1 MMYMYIP
8 DSVCWVGRRN
18 ITCNTDSLSSTATFK
33 FLCPKL
39 QSTTRKYDFLKYNTT
54 NMPILFSQIL
64 WEEVGLTGVHKSC
77 ATGHQSNLNLVWWVL
92 SMELLACHPSGAKN
106 FELDH
111 GFWKTCG
118 LLASNNHYIPYTSRI
133 RTSVSATFVH
143 RHYCSSVT
151 ASCALTETT
160 LIHVS
165 YSDVTTEPLV
175 MQHRGFMLL
184 AYYHPVSRSVS
195 MF

>member
-1 MMYMYIP
+1 
-8 DSVCWVGRRN
+8 
-18 ITCNTDSLSSTATFK
+18 
-33 FLCPKL
+33 
-39 QSTTRKYDFLKYNTT
+39 
-54 NMPILFSQIL
+54 MPTSCSQIL
-64 WEEVGLTGVHKSC
+64 WEEVALTGMHKSC

-106 FELDH
+106 FELYH

-118 LLASNNHYIPYTSRI
+118 PFASNNHYNPYTSRI
-133 RTSVSATFVH
+133 RTSVSATFVC

-175 MQHRGFMLL
+175 TQCQTFKYVASVLSSSL
-184 AYYHPVSRSVS
+184 AECLHVLK
-195 MF
+195 